1 MLEKFKTITNK
12 RYFHLVVII
21 IILVVL
27 IFISGVIILRYQ
39 VEGETNMPF
48 QLSKISIISSSE
60 GIDKQATDTK
70 WAFDVCQNNDIFLY
84 IDKNENYGKTEAIQ
98 SINISGIEIESLK
111 KENIKI
117 YKPDEKDEKLIF
129 KNKEE
134 NIIENMT
141 YTGEMKSNLKQL
153 KISNQGGIIALR
165 CSNEKL
171 ANYTSNEEEI
181 KHQELLKK
189 AGVTIED
196 LQAKMK
202 FILTI
207 QLASGIQYQSEIRLE
222 LPIEDV
228 IEKGTT
234 SREITD
240 MKDFI
245 FKRVNN

>member
-1 MLEKFKTITNK
+1 MLGKFKTITNK

-60 GIDKQATDTK
+60 GIDKQPKDTK

-98 SINISGIEIESLK
+98 SISISEIEIESSK

-117 YKPDEKDEKLIF
+117 YRPDEKDEKLIF

-234 SREITD
+234 SREITEV
-240 MKDFI
+240 KDFI